1 MGGKLIKSIDLEYG
15 LRLDMFDESKKM
27 IGDRWLVILA
37 AKLEIPID
45 NVFTNKNMA
54 IDVNEIKGALGE
66 KIVFKLK
73 RERIFIDESE
83 KDVTF
88 NNIFKLFTDN
98 SLSYIIKDGFSEAF
112 VLKRFKEAANKYNET
127 RK

>member
-1 MGGKLIKSIDLEYG
+1 
-15 LRLDMFDESKKM
+15 MFDESKKM